1 MENMRKRFK
10 TRITTNEKDFLIYV
24 SRPTHISYRKFGKI

>member
-10 TRITTNEKDFLIYV
+10 ISITTNEKGFLKYV
-24 SRPTHISYRKFGKI
+24 SRPTHISYRKFDKI